1 MNEEIRLD
9 KRLLAFA
16 KPPLVAIDKVELY
29 RDDVLVL
36 CAGFED
42 RALGCLQK
50 ALDSK
55 SSNFE
60 TIIVEYLPFIK
71 QNKLQEI
78 ERLCV
83 CAGSKIKKE
92 TYDRENPAGFAENI
106 LRHLENSA
114 GRIFIDL
121 SGMSRLLIVQLIVSL
136 ISKPILFQKVVL
148 LYCEAEIYPPSKDE
162 VKNKIELQP
171 NALVMFLSYGIYDLV
186 VMPELSSV
194 ALQGQPIRLVVFP
207 TFNTNQLTALRSELQ
222 PAYLTIMHGIPPHE
236 EIRWRRDAI
245 AQINHISKFKNIEE
259 YDVCTLDYQDALN
272 KLLEIYDQHG
282 VFEKLVIAPTGSKM
296 QTIAVGLFRA
306 FLGDVQI
313 VFPKESYFEN
323 PDNYT
328 KGIRQIYSLSLAPF
342 CSVWTSRNF
351 S

>member
-1 MNEEIRLD
+1 MNEEIRVD
-9 KRLLAFA
+9 KRLRAFV
-16 KPPLVAIDKVELY
+16 KPPLATITKLEMY
-29 RDDVLVL
+29 HDDVFIL

-42 RALGCLQK
+42 RALGCLK
-50 ALDSK
+50 NAIDSK
-55 SSNFE
+55 SEKFE
-60 TIIVEYLPFIK
+60 TIIVEYLPFIR

-78 ERLCV
+78 EELCAR
-83 CAGSKIKKE
+83 AGSKIKKE
-92 TYDRENPAGFAENI
+92 TYDRENPAGFGDNI
-106 LRHLENSA
+106 LRHLGNSV

-136 ISKPILFQKVVL
+136 SSKPILFQKVVL
-148 LYCEAEIYPPSKDE
+148 LYCEADKYPPSKAD

-171 NALVMFLSYGIYDLV
+171 DALVMFLSYGVYDLV

-207 TFNTNQLTALRSELQ
+207 TFNTNQLTALRAELQ
-222 PAYLTIMHGIPPHE
+222 PAYLTVMHGLPPQKE
-236 EIRWRRDAI
+236 NKWRRNAI
-245 AQINHISKFKNIEE
+245 AKINHISEFKNIEE
-259 YDVCTLDYQDALN
+259 YDVCTLDYNDALN

-296 QTIAVGLFRA
+296 QTVAVGLFRA
-306 FLGDVQI
+306 FLADVQI
-313 VFPKESYFEN
+313 VFPKESCFED

>member
-92 TYDRENPAGFAENI
+92 TYDLGQYAVKLFTVVWPR
-106 LRHLENSA
+106 SM
-114 GRIFIDL
+114 L
-121 SGMSRLLIVQLIVSL
+121 S
-136 ISKPILFQKVVL
+136 
-148 LYCEAEIYPPSKDE
+148 
-162 VKNKIELQP
+162 
-171 NALVMFLSYGIYDLV
+171 
-186 VMPELSSV
+186 
-194 ALQGQPIRLVVFP
+194 
-207 TFNTNQLTALRSELQ
+207 
-222 PAYLTIMHGIPPHE
+222 
-236 EIRWRRDAI
+236 
-245 AQINHISKFKNIEE
+245 
-259 YDVCTLDYQDALN
+259 
-272 KLLEIYDQHG
+272 
-282 VFEKLVIAPTGSKM
+282 
-296 QTIAVGLFRA
+296 
-306 FLGDVQI
+306 
-313 VFPKESYFEN
+313 
-323 PDNYT
+323 
-328 KGIRQIYSLSLAPF
+328 
-342 CSVWTSRNF
+342 
-351 S
+351 